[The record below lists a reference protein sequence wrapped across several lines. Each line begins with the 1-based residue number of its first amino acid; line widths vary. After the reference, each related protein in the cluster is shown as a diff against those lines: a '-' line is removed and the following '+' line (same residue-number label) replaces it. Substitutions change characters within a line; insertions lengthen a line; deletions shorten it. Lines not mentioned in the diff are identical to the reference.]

1 MLVREANGPVWHW
14 SVPQGS
20 ISARFSWAT
29 HSWGNRHCCMLG
41 HPNMQQCLW
50 DVPAVWLA
58 ADRLTPA
65 SSSPPYHYQP
75 SLSNQHVKH
84 FPLPPK
90 YLTQPCHTL
99 EAYTSDLLSICS
111 PILLLDFVFPHLLL
125 LALPEYRDTDAWSQ
139 CPCSE
144 LKLCLLLH
152 SCLLPVLMGSHQIS
166 LGAGFYYHSM

>member
-99 EAYTSDLLSICS
+99 EAYTSDLLPSTVCVYMFS
-111 PILLLDFVFPHLLL
+111 NTSVG
-125 LALPEYRDTDAWSQ
+125 
-139 CPCSE
+139 
-144 LKLCLLLH
+144 LCLSTSSAFGTVSVQRHRRLVTVSLLWIETL
-152 SCLLPVLMGSHQIS
+152 SPVTQLSAACPNGKPPN
-166 LGAGFYYHSM
+166 

>member
-99 EAYTSDLLSICS
+99 EAYTSDLLPSMCLYVLQHFCWTLSFHIFCFWHCQRTETQTPGHS
-111 PILLLDFVFPHLLL
+111 V
-125 LALPEYRDTDAWSQ
+125 LALNWNSVSCYTAV
-139 CPCSE
+139 C
-144 LKLCLLLH
+144 CL
-152 SCLLPVLMGSHQIS
+152 S
-166 LGAGFYYHSM
+166 